1 MRTRTDLK
9 IPRSVKLPGL
19 SMGGSL
25 LVVGCRLLL
34 FKTLQ
39 DSLSSPADKTEVL
52 HSRFLILGSGI
63 ASQAA
68 QN

>member
-1 MRTRTDLK
+1 
-9 IPRSVKLPGL
+9 
-19 SMGGSL
+19 MGGSL

-34 FKTLQ
+34 FKTSQ

-52 HSRFLILGSGI
+52 HNRFLILGSGI
-63 ASQAA
+63 ACQAA

>member
-1 MRTRTDLK
+1 MRTRTGLK
-9 IPRSVKLPGL
+9 IPRFVKLPRL

-39 DSLSSPADKTEVL
+39 DSLSNLADKTEVL
-52 HSRFLILGSGI
+52 HSRF
-63 ASQAA
+63 
-68 QN
+68 